1 MTDSELKTIIRKNP
15 TSIVAA
21 AYRLGRKEM
30 SLEMTESIA
39 QSKYY
44 HPGCWSK

>member
-1 MTDSELKTIIRKNP
+1 MTDIELKELVKKNP

-30 SLEMTESIA
+30 SLEMTEA
-39 QSKYY
+39 QNKY
-44 HPGCWSK
+44 HHQGCWSK

>member
-1 MTDSELKTIIRKNP
+1 MTDQELKSIIRKNP

-30 SLEMTESIA
+30 SLEMTEA
-39 QSKYY
+39 QNKYH
-44 HPGCWSK
+44 HPGCWEGK